1 MKELKVGLIG
11 LGFMGTTH
19 FRIYQSLPGVKIAA
33 IADVDPDKRRGDISK
48 VVGNI
53 GGSDNSVPFD
63 LSGMEVYDNA
73 LDLIN
78 KSDVDIVDICV
89 PTPFHAEYL
98 TAALDAGKHVFSEKP
113 LCRNLSEIAKIREA
127 VKRSNKFFNVGMCV
141 RAWPEYDHAKQ
152 LIDSGAVGEVKSATF
167 RRISPSVD
175 GNAWENWFMKDA
187 MSGGAALDMHLH
199 DTDFVCHLLGK
210 PVKVTSAG
218 IRGVVSDNAIDQINT
233 VYDFGD
239 GKLVTAEGS
248 WCSPATMVFEM
259 SFHIVCEKAT
269 IKLDPSG
276 YKVYWNCGKVESPDC
291 GDMSLPTGWH
301 RELKYFTDCV
311 RDNVEPNRYQTPES
325 VFAALA
331 VVMAEIDS
339 VDKKQSVEVQYV

>member
-113 LCRNLSEIAKIREA
+113 LCRNLSEIAKIHETVKELSTVLRHIERKGAFSRQA
-127 VKRSNKFFNVGMCV
+127 V
-141 RAWPEYDHAKQ
+141 
-152 LIDSGAVGEVKSATF
+152 
-167 RRISPSVD
+167 
-175 GNAWENWFMKDA
+175 
-187 MSGGAALDMHLH
+187 
-199 DTDFVCHLLGK
+199 
-210 PVKVTSAG
+210 
-218 IRGVVSDNAIDQINT
+218 INT
-233 VYDFGD
+233 RGY
-239 GKLVTAEGS
+239 
-248 WCSPATMVFEM
+248 
-259 SFHIVCEKAT
+259 
-269 IKLDPSG
+269 LD
-276 YKVYWNCGKVESPDC
+276 
-291 GDMSLPTGWH
+291 
-301 RELKYFTDCV
+301 
-311 RDNVEPNRYQTPES
+311 
-325 VFAALA
+325 ALLNKHGVA
-331 VVMAEIDS
+331 
-339 VDKKQSVEVQYV
+339 K